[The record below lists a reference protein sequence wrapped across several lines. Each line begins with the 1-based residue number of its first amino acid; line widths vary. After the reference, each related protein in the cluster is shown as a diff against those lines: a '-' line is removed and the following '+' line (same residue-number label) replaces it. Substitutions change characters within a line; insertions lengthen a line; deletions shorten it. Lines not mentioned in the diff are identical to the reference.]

1 VKAIIGTFL
10 FALLV
15 SCLINSIDNPYQ
27 PYPWPVGMSGVT
39 ESSFGLKRD
48 ESNIG
53 EVNYTDG
60 ARNNKFMTK
69 IDEKSDE
76 RNVEFPLGAAN

>member
-1 VKAIIGTFL
+1 MKAFVCTFI
-10 FALLV
+10 FALVL
-15 SCLINSIDNPYQ
+15 SCLINTIDSPYQ
-27 PYPWPVGMSGVT
+27 PYPWPVGLSGVT

-48 ESNIG
+48 EGMIG
-53 EVNYTDG
+53 EVNYVDKS
-60 ARNNKFMTK
+60 RHNKFMTK